1 MNPALRL
8 SLLLGWLTLLAISLA
23 LRHVEAQSGPNEP
36 DGYQKIVR
44 PFFEQYCLKCHGPV
58 KPKGDFRLDAT
69 GLPIDFHD
77 LTTAGKWKEIVNV
90 LNSHAM
96 PPNREKQPTATETA
110 KVVDW
115 ITEQLATAEL
125 ARRDKEVVLRRLNR
139 TEYRN
144 TIRDLIGVDF
154 DTSGFPQ
161 DSPAG
166 RFDNNGKALT
176 FSPLLMELYL
186 SAAQQILNQALVTG
200 PRPATVKWRFEPKV
214 GPLDERRVKVG
225 EHHAILNGGNNKMEG
240 SFVVIH
246 HNVPLN
252 HWEKSINARDFSVPV
267 EGTYAIRIRAAGR
280 VPNREQVVASA
291 KAILEKRL
299 EQQLKEEPQRADFH
313 KEIFHQELK
322 HFETDRMYDYGP
334 PRIKLV
340 LQLGPQP
347 RTIAEFDVDGTVEQP
362 KVYEFLVRFTTEPV
376 GIIIDYAY
384 EIPRVL
390 ENYWLQERDEFARPE
405 LLVE

>member
-1 MNPALRL
+1 
-8 SLLLGWLTLLAISLA
+8 
-23 LRHVEAQSGPNEP
+23 
-36 DGYQKIVR
+36 
-44 PFFEQYCLKCHGPV
+44 V
-58 KPKGDFRLDAT
+58 KPKGEFRVDST
-69 GLPIDFHD
+69 GLPNDFQD

-90 LNSHAM
+90 LNSHEM
-96 PPNREKQPTATETA
+96 PPKREKQPASSETA

-115 ITEQLATAEL
+115 ITAQLAQSEL
-125 ARRDKEVVLRRLNR
+125 ARRDKGVVLRRLNR

-144 TIRDLIGVDF
+144 TIRDLVGIDF

-166 RFDNNGKALT
+166 GFDNNGKALT

-186 SAAQQILNQALVTG
+186 QAAQQILNQALVTG
-200 PRPATVKWRFEPKV
+200 PRPALVKWRFEPKV

-225 EHHAILNGGNNKMEG
+225 DHHAILNGGNNKMEG
-240 SFVVIH
+240 PFVVIH

-267 EGTYAIRIRAAGR
+267 EGTYAIRIHAAGR
-280 VPNREQVVASA
+280 VPKREQVVASV
-291 KAILEKRL
+291 KAILQKRL
-299 EQQLKEEPQRADFH
+299 EQQLKEEPQRKDLH
-313 KEIFHQELK
+313 KKIFDQELR

-347 RTIAEFDVDGTVEQP
+347 RTVAEFDVDGTIEQP
-362 KVYEFLVRFTTEPV
+362 KVYEFRVRFTTKSA

-384 EIPRVL
+384 DIPRVL
-390 ENYWLQERDEFARPE
+390 ENTGCKSGMSSPGLSCLSIGSKLRDRSTQLGPHQVTQIFSLIRHCGTWTNMLMHGKFWLVTCGKHIAVQ
-405 LLVE
+405 